1 MSAKPKAGI
10 PAKGNAAAASGM
22 MGSLRAARIVASM
35 TVLTAPLMPFQFAFR
50 KVWNRPAEL
59 LPHYYHRGVCWL
71 LGVRI
76 TIKGDPIRTGG
87 SLIAA
92 NHSSWLDIPVLSA
105 CAPVS
110 FVAKSEVN
118 EWGIFGVL
126 ARLQRTMFVDRT
138 RRSATATFRDAMQT
152 RLARGDHLVLFPE
165 GTSNDGNRVLPFKS
179 ALMGAADCDVRVAGN
194 EESKVRV
201 QPVSIAYC
209 ALHAIPMGRAHRHF
223 FAWYGDMELLP
234 HLWSALCKGPLDI
247 EVRFHEPVTIAQFA
261 NRKELT
267 RHCERKVADGV
278 VSALLGRTVSSE

>member
-1 MSAKPKAGI
+1 
-10 PAKGNAAAASGM
+10 
-22 MGSLRAARIVASM
+22 MGSLRAAWIVGGM
-35 TVLTAPLMPFQFAFR
+35 TVLTAPLMPFQVAFR
-50 KVWNRPAEL
+50 RVSNRAAEL
-59 LPHYYHRGVCWL
+59 LPHYYHRCVCRL
-71 LGVRI
+71 LGIRI
-76 TIKGDPIRTGG
+76 NIKGDPIRAGG
-87 SLIAA
+87 CLIAA

-138 RRSATATFRDAMQT
+138 RRSATATFRDAMQR

-179 ALMGAADCDVRVAGN
+179 ALMGAADCDVTVAGAR
-194 EESKVRV
+194 ETKVRV

-209 ALHAIPMGRAHRHF
+209 ALHAIPMGRAHRPF

-234 HLWSALCKGPLDI
+234 HLWNALCRGPLDI
-247 EVRFHEPVTIAQFA
+247 VVHFHEPVTIAEFA

-267 RHCERKVADGV
+267 RHCEYMVAEGV
-278 VSALLGRTVSSE
+278 VSALRGRTVSPD